1 MQIANPIYDTV
12 FKFLMEDTPSA
23 IVLLSTI
30 LEEEIVSLEFL
41 PQENIQ
47 QLNQRSL
54 TVYRL
59 DFSAKIKT
67 TKGYKQI
74 LIEIQKAKLPSDIM
88 RFRRYLGEQYSKKT
102 NCYEVID
109 NEIEVSKPLPIVTIY
124 FLGYP
129 LKNIKVPIIK
139 INRHYYDVVGNQE
152 INVKEDFIE
161 SLSHDSYVIQI
172 SQLRDSYQ
180 TEVEQLLALFN
191 QHQHL
196 KYDKHVLDINKQDY
210 SNKYHSLIRRLQQAI
225 AEPEIR
231 RDMDTEDEIL
241 ADLQN
246 LERLIEKK
254 NKSLEEKDKDLEKKN
269 KDLKEKDK
277 DLKEKDKDLKEKDKD
292 LKEKDKDLKE
302 KDKDLKEKDKLIAQL
317 QQMIKSNTD

>member
-30 LEEEIVSLEFL
+30 LEEEIVSLEFF

-67 TKGYKQI
+67 ATGYKQI

-102 NCYEVID
+102 NCYQVID
-109 NEIEVSKPLPIVTIY
+109 KEIEVSKPLPIVTIY

-129 LKNIKVPIIK
+129 LKHIKVPVIK
-139 INRHYYDVVGNQE
+139 INRHYYDVVGYQE
-152 INVKEDFIE
+152 INVREDFIE

-172 SQLRDSYQ
+172 SQLRENYQ
-180 TEVEQLLALFN
+180 TEIEQLLAIFN

-196 KYDKHVLDINKQDY
+196 HSDNHVLDINEENY
-210 SNKYHSLIRRLQQAI
+210 SSKHYLLIRRLQQAM

-231 RDMDTEDEIL
+231 RNMDAEDEIL

-254 NKSLEEKDKDLEKKN
+254 NKALEKQDKVLEEKDKDLER
-269 KDLKEKDK
+269 KDK
-277 DLKEKDKDLKEKDKD
+277 DLE
-292 LKEKDKDLKE
+292 
-302 KDKDLKEKDKLIAQL
+302 EKDKLIAQL
-317 QQMIKSNTD
+317 QQMIKKNID